1 MYDPM
6 LVLVLYPY
14 RWVRCLFLL
23 VMPIYGTSHTF
34 QGIYSFIVTFSR
46 PRSTSAIE
54 LHQLLIVVL
63 QVVAV
68 FQMLKQVSCSGS
80 LGPVNAVSQSRKHTR

>member
-46 PRSTSAIE
+46 PPLYFRHRTPSAADSSASSGRCFSNVE
-54 LHQLLIVVL
+54 ASQLFGL
-63 QVVAV
+63 
-68 FQMLKQVSCSGS
+68 
-80 LGPVNAVSQSRKHTR
+80 PRPSQRCFTEQKTY